1 MVIIHGTVRA
11 VTGRRRIQP
20 AEVIKI
26 RMRRMN
32 IYSYKITR
40 DYGFA
45 PNPFFGVCTLATC
58 KPRIRHHAK
67 VGDWVLAFGGK
78 CTIVPGKLV
87 CLMRVDETMN
97 FDEYWNDERFQCK
110 KPKFNCSIKYCYG
123 DNIYHHT
130 DDATWI
136 QENSHHSKAD
146 GINEINLTHDT
157 QTDRVLISKLY
168 WYFGSDAIDLPAKY
182 NELSSHTR
190 DYHLL
195 KSENLS
201 FKWEGFLKW
210 IKTKSPIGRH
220 GSPFSWE
227 NGGGFVRYKG
237 EK

>member
-1 MVIIHGTVRA
+1 MVMIHGMVRA

-20 AEVIKI
+20 AEVIKV

-58 KPRIRHHAK
+58 KPKIRQHAQ

-78 CTIVPGKLV
+78 STIVPGKLV
-87 CLMRVDETMN
+87 CLMRIDETMS

-110 KPKFNCSIKYCYG
+110 KPMFNRAIKYCYG
-123 DNIYHHT
+123 DNIYHHE
-130 DDATWI
+130 DGATWV
-136 QENSHHSKAD
+136 QENSHHSKEN
-146 GINEINLTHDT
+146 GINEINLIHDT
-157 QTDRVLISKLY
+157 RTDRLLISKLY
-168 WYFGSDAIDLPAKY
+168 WYFGADAIDLPSKY
-182 NELSSHTR
+182 DELSSHTR

-195 KSENLS
+195 RVENLS
-201 FKWEGFLKW
+201 FRWEEFQEW
-210 IKTKSPIGRH
+210 IKEQSIMGQH
-220 GSPFSWE
+220 GLPFSWA